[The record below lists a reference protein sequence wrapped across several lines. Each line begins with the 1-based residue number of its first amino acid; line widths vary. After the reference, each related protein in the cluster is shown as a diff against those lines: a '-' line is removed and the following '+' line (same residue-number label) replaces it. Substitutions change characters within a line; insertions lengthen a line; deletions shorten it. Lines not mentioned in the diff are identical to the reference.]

1 MLALAHL
8 RKYGN
13 RYLPKVVVMWS
24 CMKEERGKE
33 AHVVE
38 KPMNSG
44 VRTHF
49 AAGACT
55 VDVISKFD

>member
-1 MLALAHL
+1 
-8 RKYGN
+8 
-13 RYLPKVVVMWS
+13 
-24 CMKEERGKE
+24 MKEERGKE